1 MFRIVFYKDEKGR
14 EPVKD
19 YLVRLAEKGDKDSI
33 IKKNKF
39 RDYIRILSEKGTYAG
54 KPYIKHLVDN
64 HWELRPMND
73 RIVFACVKNG
83 VFVLLHVFHKTTN
96 KTPRK
101 EIMKAK
107 QEYYSYI
114 RRDANE

>member
-1 MFRIVFYKDEKGR
+1 LFTIVFYKDEQGR

-19 YLVRLAEKGDKDSI
+19 YLMELAGKGDKDSL

-54 KPYIKHLVDN
+54 KPYIKHLVN
-64 HWELRPMND
+64 NLWELRPLHD
-73 RIVFACVKNG
+73 RIIFACSRNG
-83 VFVLLHVFHKTTN
+83 VFVLLHVFQKTTN

-107 QEYYSYI
+107 AEYDSFI
-114 RRDANE
+114 RRYSNE